1 MKTEHA
7 IRALAGTD
15 RLISILLWDSVS
27 QWRLLLRVLA
37 GGHLMQPAFA
47 GSCRA
52 ESTSNRCGSRK
63 GGGSCYR

>member
-37 GGHLMQPAFA
+37 GGHLMQA
-47 GSCRA
+47 GVCRLL
-52 ESTSNRCGSRK
+52 S
-63 GGGSCYR
+63 GGKHIQ